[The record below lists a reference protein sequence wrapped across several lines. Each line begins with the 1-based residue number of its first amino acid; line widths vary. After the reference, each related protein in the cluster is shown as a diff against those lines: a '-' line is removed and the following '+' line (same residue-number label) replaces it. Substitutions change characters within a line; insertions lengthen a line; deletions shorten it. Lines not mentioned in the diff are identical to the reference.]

1 MKWYFRV
8 LKQYATFRGRA
19 QRREYWMFVL
29 WNILSIIGSGMVG
42 ALIGVIVALTS
53 RNEDGIFEIA
63 IGLPII
69 VYPLA
74 VLIPSIAVAIRRM
87 HDTGRSGWWILFP
100 VVNFILVCM
109 DSKPGDNKYGPNPKL
124 AEPYQQAARAT

>member
-109 DSKPGDNKYGPNPKL
+109 D
-124 AEPYQQAARAT
+124 